1 MEPLSQEITDVVD
14 LAVADRMRHARVRA
28 QPRTAGSGYHPSG
41 RILILDGYR
50 TVLVAI
56 CQKEARSAVRLS
68 VLLATERRA
77 PGNS

>member
-1 MEPLSQEITDVVD
+1 MSSISRSQIACAMPGYVHSRAPRVPDITRR
-14 LAVADRMRHARVRA
+14 AVF
-28 QPRTAGSGYHPSG
+28 
-41 RILILDGYR
+41 LILDGYR
-50 TVLVAI
+50 AVLVAI

>member
-1 MEPLSQEITDVVD
+1 MSSISRSQIACAMPGYV
-14 LAVADRMRHARVRA
+14 HSRA
-28 QPRTAGSGYHPSG
+28 AGSGYHPSG

-50 TVLVAI
+50 AVLVAI

>member
-1 MEPLSQEITDVVD
+1 MSSISRSQI
-14 LAVADRMRHARVRA
+14 ACAMPGKRA
-28 QPRTAGSGYHPSG
+28 AGSGYHPSG

-50 TVLVAI
+50 AVLVAI

-68 VLLATERRA
+68 VLLVTERRA